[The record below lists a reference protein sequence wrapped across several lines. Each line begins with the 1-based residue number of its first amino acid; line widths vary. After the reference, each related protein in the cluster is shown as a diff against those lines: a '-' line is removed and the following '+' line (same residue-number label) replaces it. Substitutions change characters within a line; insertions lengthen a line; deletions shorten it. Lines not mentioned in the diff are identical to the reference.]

1 MNKLFALSAVACM
14 AFAASANAASISVQ
28 QNGDIYSLFIQGA
41 ENNIAAL
48 GFSAAPV
55 APATFL
61 NPNSGNASGAP
72 RPAGQAFTYRN
83 RFLDLDPA
91 DEDVSGGLGWTLLN
105 TSQTAGGLTFEGGP
119 LGQLIDIS
127 APLFL
132 ANIFMSPEGA
142 GEYTVVLKD
151 GTGADVGAPL
161 TGRFGGTVEIP
172 EPATF
177 VLAGISM
184 LGLAAV
190 RRRMV

>member
-1 MNKLFALSAVACM
+1 MNKLFAIFAVSCVAI
-14 AFAASANAASISVQ
+14 AANANAASISVQ
-28 QNGDIYSLFIQGA
+28 QNGDIYSLYIQGV

-127 APLFL
+127 APVFL
-132 ANIFMSPEGA
+132 ANIMLTPGGSA
-142 GEYTVVLKD
+142 TYQVLLKD
-151 GTGADVGAPL
+151 GTGADIGAPL
-161 TGRFGGTVEIP
+161 TGTIPVP

-190 RRRMV
+190 RRRMA